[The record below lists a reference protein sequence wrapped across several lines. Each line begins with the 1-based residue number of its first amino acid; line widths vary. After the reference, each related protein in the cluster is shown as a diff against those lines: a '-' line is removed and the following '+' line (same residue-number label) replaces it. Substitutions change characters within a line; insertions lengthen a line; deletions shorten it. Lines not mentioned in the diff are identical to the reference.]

1 MEISYLRGACCVTR
15 LEGESNESVYER
27 CSMETCANGVVWC
40 RGMVKKRN
48 TLRWFGHLERKKSE
62 EFV

>member
-1 MEISYLRGACCVTR
+1 MTR

-27 CSMETCANGVVWC
+27 CNMETCANGVVWC
-40 RGMVKKRN
+40 RGMVKKRI